1 MGDSATR
8 TSLPPPTIVIA
19 RILLSLSSSS
29 DVGLGVF
36 VADIGSVVIYTARV
50 KYRPMSSSSL
60 SSSTALRPDDDDMYI
75 VVGGVV
81 APPPSVVDDVGM
93 SDVLLRWRWLIGLL
107 WRCCRAITVVNEG
120 GERIGGGVRARKL
133 LLLLGLLP
141 LLVIY
146 FLMILY
152 RERRLLM
159 PVIRDKLDEGYDTY
173 DDFEE
178 VVRDAER
185 QGHGGIPSEEMSLW
199 RELIK
204 NSTGRS

>member
-1 MGDSATR
+1 
-8 TSLPPPTIVIA
+8 
-19 RILLSLSSSS
+19 
-29 DVGLGVF
+29 
-36 VADIGSVVIYTARV
+36 
-50 KYRPMSSSSL
+50 
-60 SSSTALRPDDDDMYI
+60 MYV

-146 FLMILY
+146 FLMIQY

-185 QGHGGIPSEEMSLW
+185 QGHGWNSPVRCHCGGRETRTSRIEAPDDDDDDDDNDEEDFGDTASNDSDADEDQLTDSILSKW
-199 RELIK
+199 RRAC
-204 NSTGRS
+204 SFVF